1 MKTQSLFLKQ
11 LSREIPRIQWSE
23 KSINILRSIFNS
35 GRKID
40 KTRFGISTEIAY
52 STQNKGDSSLVK
64 GSDFGY
70 MPTSIQQYIENANTR
85 YYAMYQFDTGTRQ
98 VTVHLY
104 QPEPTMS
111 LEKWKKEVGPCLDAI
126 EMWIHLA
133 SIYACKECSQSLNI
147 YIYWTS
153 FIKELPTESNQV
165 IDTIHANTAYTTSC
179 RPKTE
184 IYIFRKEEWYKVLI
198 HETFHCFGF
207 DFSSGSQNEV
217 DREIKRLFPI
227 RELVDP
233 RVYESYCEM
242 WAEIMVHWMQ
252 PLLDANHEIDFEQAF
267 DYLTREL
274 EKERAYSLYQ
284 MTKILDRMGLDYAD
298 LFSHDETAIQLRN
311 TRYREKTSV
320 FSYYI
325 LKSIL
330 MFYVDDFIGWTGE
343 PFQFRKGREKEYV
356 VSLIGE
362 RYKRDEYVS
371 STRKI
376 HDMIYCI
383 ANTKTKTKTK
393 SKKCVAIPKKY
404 KHTLRMTAS

>member
-1 MKTQSLFLKQ
+1 
-11 LSREIPRIQWSE
+11 
-23 KSINILRSIFNS
+23 
-35 GRKID
+35 
-40 KTRFGISTEIAY
+40 
-52 STQNKGDSSLVK
+52 
-64 GSDFGY
+64 
-70 MPTSIQQYIENANTR
+70 
-85 YYAMYQFDTGTRQ
+85 
-98 VTVHLY
+98 
-104 QPEPTMS
+104 
-111 LEKWKKEVGPCLDAI
+111 
-126 EMWIHLA
+126 
-133 SIYACKECSQSLNI
+133 
-147 YIYWTS
+147 
-153 FIKELPTESNQV
+153 
-165 IDTIHANTAYTTSC
+165 
-179 RPKTE
+179 
-184 IYIFRKEEWYKVLI
+184 
-198 HETFHCFGF
+198 
-207 DFSSGSQNEV
+207 
-217 DREIKRLFPI
+217 
-227 RELVDP
+227 LVDP

-242 WAEIMVHWMQ
+242 WAEITVHWIQ
-252 PLLDANHEIDFEQAF
+252 PLLDANRSIDFESAL

-343 PFQFRKGREKEYV
+343 PFQFRKGREKEYI

-383 ANTKTKTKTK
+383 PKPNTKTK

-404 KHTLRMTAS
+404 KHTLRMTVS